1 MRSRKNRQGLMLWA
15 VALVVSACAT
25 ASQPARKAPAW
36 TAGDEDALSRGLAEG
51 LLESDWLA
59 EENATLR
66 RPPVLR
72 VVRVANATG
81 QELDEAHLRLLVEQA
96 LGTSG
101 RVEIAGSDSDA
112 DFVLVGEVQR
122 RESSDRRTIVFA
134 GTLRAV
140 VDGRTA
146 WRGEKQL
153 RKQQVALEP

>member
-1 MRSRKNRQGLMLWA
+1 MRGHQQRKTVLLWA
-15 VALVVSACAT
+15 IALLASACAT
-25 ASQPARKAPAW
+25 ATRPTPRAPTW
-36 TAGDEDALSRGLAEG
+36 SVGDEEALSRGLAEG

-59 EENATLR
+59 EENAALR

-81 QELDEAHLRLLVEQA
+81 QEIDEAHLRLLVEQA

-101 RVEIAGSDSDA
+101 RVEIAGSEADA

-122 RESSDRRTIVFA
+122 SESADRRTIVFQ

-140 VDGRTA
+140 VDGRTT
-146 WRGEKQL
+146 WRGQKQL